1 MVEASFSSGIGFLM
15 PIFSFLFVFIIA
27 YALIQKTKVLGDNKA
42 VSLFISFILAVFFIV
57 NLDMVNFLKFSS
69 AWIAVFFICLFLII
83 TLITF
88 THGNIDAI
96 KKPWVA
102 WILLVILLLFFIVSS
117 TYFFAWTL
125 NWGKISSWF
134 DTGWFGFVLL
144 LIIAGIVSWILSKS

>member
-1 MVEASFSSGIGFLM
+1 MVQANFSSGISFFM

-27 YALIQKTKVLGDNKA
+27 YALIIKTKILGDNKA

-57 NLDMVNFLKFSS
+57 NVNMIDWLKFSS
-69 AWIAVFFICLFLII
+69 AWIAVFFVCLFLII

-102 WILLVILLLFFIVSS
+102 WVLLIILLLFFIISS

-125 NWGKISSWF
+125 NWDKVSGWF
-134 DTGWFGFVLL
+134 DTEWFGFVLL
-144 LIIAGIVSWILSKS
+144 LIIAGIVSWVLSK